1 MSKKEKKDISGY
13 RNPDVETTEYKEFK
27 RAMSALNKKMT
38 KDAKDEVA
46 IAPLGEMDALDVEC
60 ISSGSVVLDNLLG
73 GGFPVGRIIEIFGP
87 EASGK
92 TSIAL
97 NAIADVQRKG
107 GNALFIDAEQA
118 LDPSYAR
125 VLGVDTD
132 KLGISQLMIAEQ
144 ILYTVR
150 AMIDT
155 GTVNLVVVD
164 TVASMIPQ
172 AEFDAPEKQT
182 MALLARILSK
192 ELRLIAKIANEK
204 RCTVIFLNQTR
215 EKVGVMFGN
224 PETTP
229 GGNALK
235 FYASQR
241 IKVSRSGQYKEGN
254 EILGTE
260 VKFRVV
266 KNKIA
271 PPFQSGTTILTF
283 AKGINRPAEVIE
295 VGSGLNA
302 IELKGRTY
310 SIFPDNVDNFK
321 DNHVIEEDGSIKL
334 GTSKKAA
341 LEYLENNE
349 DVFEL
354 AAKKV
359 AEAMDIKRAG
369 GVILDPIANEIINPE
384 DEDVFSV

>member
-341 LEYLENNE
+341 LDYLENNE